1 MFQNVST
8 AESKSIQAKFVEL
21 KMLFIDQSNTY
32 LRSACAQCVELHVR
46 QLDLVTRMQKVLQLA
61 A

>member
-1 MFQNVST
+1 MFKNVST

-32 LRSACAQCVELHVR
+32 LRSACP
-46 QLDLVTRMQKVLQLA
+46 
-61 A
+61 